1 MAISRLDA
9 SCKYDFVGVMLYR
22 WTIPTDI
29 ETDTLFRIFRLRL
42 TTDIPPT
49 NHLSGKFRLL
59 EADAAFPSPMQ
70 SKYLDITGL
79 LITSVAG
86 VALAVTLL
94 TLSLVLTCWTIGRLH
109 RRLQRILLE

>member
-1 MAISRLDA
+1 MAISRLET
-9 SCKYDFVGVMLYR
+9 SCKYDFVELMLYR
-22 WTIPTDI
+22 WTIPTDV
-29 ETDTLFRIFRLRL
+29 ETDTFFRLRL
-42 TTDIPPT
+42 TTDTPPT

-70 SKYLDITGL
+70 TKYLDITGL
-79 LITSVAG
+79 SMTSVAG

-94 TLSLVLTCWTIGRLH
+94 ILSLLLTCWTIGRLH

>member
-1 MAISRLDA
+1 
-9 SCKYDFVGVMLYR
+9 MLYR
-22 WTIPTDI
+22 WTIPIDI
-29 ETDTLFRIFRLRL
+29 ETDTFFRLRL

-70 SKYLDITGL
+70 TKYLDITGL
-79 LITSVAG
+79 SMTSVAG

-94 TLSLVLTCWTIGRLH
+94 ILSLLLTCWTIGRLH